1 MAISNDDLTDEAKI
15 GGKLKKLYPT
25 LWFSAFL
32 LSGSPL
38 VAQEQG
44 DRTSSA
50 SPVSQS
56 LPDAPIPTC
65 RFATTADCIINLQ
78 QLPPQADPQ
87 GGGQDAAPPPADA
100 SPPSG
105 GARVAQTP
113 ETLVVEPGND
123 FRAALEKG
131 VRLKAP
137 GQPITA
143 RLLEPVYA
151 GEVLAIPAGS
161 TIKGHISA
169 ISTAPMRKRARR
181 LLNGDFTPPKTA
193 HVTFDQLVL
202 SDGTM
207 VPIHGDSA
215 VGLGRVTNS
224 LYLPKAQRPGIRQ
237 KLKGAMAPLREPN
250 KLQRLGEAV
259 VTSLPYHPEYIDQ
272 GTVFD
277 TALLA
282 PVTVLLPVQP
292 NTASP
297 QASDY
302 LRLHLLTPVNSST
315 STAGTQIEAVV
326 SQPYYQADHQLLY
339 PAGTRITGTVEK
351 ASSAGWMKRN
361 GSLVFAFRSVQMPDG
376 TTRVIHSTVGGIQ
389 AERSEGLDVGQE
401 GEIKATTSTF
411 ARLLA
416 PVSLVGPSRAVADTT
431 LQKTAWSRA
440 GEGRKGFGLLG
451 AGAAQASAGTAIG
464 FGYFGAAKRLCDAFI
479 TKGSNVELP
488 VNTPIFLR
496 LDSNDPAVALA
507 TR

>member
-1 MAISNDDLTDEAKI
+1 MAISNNGLTEEAKI
-15 GGKLKKLYPT
+15 GGKLKKLHSI
-25 LWFSAFL
+25 LWLSAFL
-32 LSGSPL
+32 MSGSQL

-44 DRTSSA
+44 DRTSGA
-50 SPVSQS
+50 SPVSKS
-56 LPDAPIPTC
+56 LPDAPTPAC
-65 RFATTADCIINLQ
+65 KFTTTGDCVVNLE
-78 QLPPQADPQ
+78 QLRPQADLQ
-87 GGGQDAAPPPADA
+87 GGGQDAARPPADA
-100 SPPSG
+100 SAPSG
-105 GARVAQTP
+105 GGGGAQTP

-123 FRAALEKG
+123 SRAALEKG
-131 VRLKAP
+131 VSLKAV

-143 RLLEPVYA
+143 KLLEPVYA

-161 TIKGHISA
+161 TIKGHVSA

-193 HVTFDQLVL
+193 QVTFDQLVL

-207 VPIHGDSA
+207 VPLHSDSA
-215 VGLGRVTNS
+215 VGLGRVANS
-224 LYLPKAQRPGIRQ
+224 RYLPKARRPGMRQ

-277 TALLA
+277 TALLE
-282 PVTVLLPVQP
+282 PVTLLVPVQA

-297 QASDY
+297 QIASDY
-302 LRLHLLTPVNSST
+302 LHLHLLTPVNSST
-315 STAGTQIEAVV
+315 STAGMQIEAVV

-339 PAGTRITGTVEK
+339 PTGTRITGTVQK

-361 GSLVFAFRSVQMPDG
+361 GSIVFVFRSVKMPDG
-376 TTRVIHSTVGGIQ
+376 TTRDIHSTVVGIQ
-389 AERSEGLDVGQE
+389 AERSEGLDVGKE
-401 GEIKATTSTF
+401 GEIKATTSSF
-411 ARLLA
+411 AR
-416 PVSLVGPSRAVADTT
+416 
-431 LQKTAWSRA
+431 
-440 GEGRKGFGLLG
+440 LLG
-451 AGAAQASAGTAIG
+451 AGAAQTSAGTAIG

-496 LDSNDPAVALA
+496 LDSNDPSVPLA

>member
-1 MAISNDDLTDEAKI
+1 MPMKNRDVSSAKRRFAWILLT
-15 GGKLKKLYPT
+15 Y
-25 LWFSAFL
+25 SAL
-32 LSGSPL
+32 GLAGIP
-38 VAQEQG
+38 VRAQETRSEG
-44 DRTSSA
+44 K
-50 SPVSQS
+50 
-56 LPDAPIPTC
+56 
-65 RFATTADCIINLQ
+65 
-78 QLPPQADPQ
+78 
-87 GGGQDAAPPPADA
+87 
-100 SPPSG
+100 
-105 GARVAQTP
+105 
-113 ETLVVEPGND
+113 TLVVEPGND
-123 FRAALEKG
+123 LRAALEKG
-131 VRLKAP
+131 VRLRAP

-151 GEVLAIPAGS
+151 GEDLAIPAGS
-161 TIKGHISA
+161 TIKGHVSA

-202 SDGTM
+202 SDGTI
-207 VPIHGDSA
+207 VPIHSDSV
-215 VGLGRVTNS
+215 VGLGRVANS
-224 LYLPKAQRPGIRQ
+224 RYLPKAERPGVRQ

-277 TALLA
+277 AALLT
-282 PVTVLLPVQP
+282 PVTVLASVQR
-292 NTASP
+292 NTEVP
-297 QASDY
+297 QASDF
-302 LRLHLLTPVNSST
+302 LRLHLLTPVNSKT
-315 STAGTQIEAVV
+315 STAGAQVEAVV

-339 PAGTRITGTVEK
+339 PAGARVTGTVQK

-361 GSLVFAFRSVQMPDG
+361 GSIVFAFRSVQMPDG
-376 TTRVIHSTVGGIQ
+376 TTRDIDSTVGGIQ
-389 AERSEGLDVGQE
+389 AERSEGLDVGKE

-411 ARLLA
+411 ARILA
-416 PVSLVGPSRAVADTT
+416 PVSLVGPSRGAADMTT
-431 LQKTAWSRA
+431 QKTAWSRS

-464 FGYFGAAKRLCDAFI
+464 FGYFGAAKRICDAFI

-496 LDSNDPAVALA
+496 LDSNDRSAALA

>member
-1 MAISNDDLTDEAKI
+1 MPMKNRDVS
-15 GGKLKKLYPT
+15 
-25 LWFSAFL
+25 SARRRFAWIL
-32 LSGSPL
+32 LSHSALGLSGIS
-38 VAQEQG
+38 VRAQETRSEG
-44 DRTSSA
+44 K
-50 SPVSQS
+50 
-56 LPDAPIPTC
+56 
-65 RFATTADCIINLQ
+65 
-78 QLPPQADPQ
+78 
-87 GGGQDAAPPPADA
+87 
-100 SPPSG
+100 
-105 GARVAQTP
+105 
-113 ETLVVEPGND
+113 TLVVEPGND

-137 GQPITA
+137 GQPISA

-151 GEVLAIPAGS
+151 GEDLAIPAGS
-161 TIKGHISA
+161 TIKGHVSA

-193 HVTFDQLVL
+193 HVTFDQLEL

-207 VPIHGDSA
+207 VPIHSDSV
-215 VGLGRVTNS
+215 VGLGRVANS
-224 LYLPKAQRPGIRQ
+224 RYLPKAERPGVRQ
-237 KLKGAMAPLREPN
+237 KLKGALAPLREPN

-277 TALLA
+277 AALLA
-282 PVTVLLPVQP
+282 PVKVLASVQL
-292 NTASP
+292 NTAFP

-302 LRLHLLTPVNSST
+302 LRLHLLTPVNSKT
-315 STAGTQIEAVV
+315 STAGAQVEAVV

-339 PAGTRITGTVEK
+339 PAGTRITGTVQK

-361 GSLVFAFRSVQMPDG
+361 GSIVFAFRSVQMPDG
-376 TTRVIHSTVGGIQ
+376 TTREIHSSVGGIQ
-389 AERSEGLDVGQE
+389 AERSEGLDVGKE

-416 PVSLVGPSRAVADTT
+416 SVSLVGPSRGVADMNT
-431 LQKTAWSRA
+431 QKTAWSRS

-451 AGAAQASAGTAIG
+451 AGAAQASAATAVG

-496 LDSNDPAVALA
+496 LDFNDPSVALA

>member
-1 MAISNDDLTDEAKI
+1 MKRSVVWI
-15 GGKLKKLYPT
+15 
-25 LWFSAFL
+25 L
-32 LSGSPL
+32 LSYSVLGVAAVPAR
-38 VAQEQG
+38 AQE
-44 DRTSSA
+44 TK
-50 SPVSQS
+50 PEK
-56 LPDAPIPTC
+56 
-65 RFATTADCIINLQ
+65 
-78 QLPPQADPQ
+78 
-87 GGGQDAAPPPADA
+87 
-100 SPPSG
+100 
-105 GARVAQTP
+105 

-123 FRAALEKG
+123 FRVALEKG
-131 VRLKAP
+131 VRLKAV

-143 RLLEPVYA
+143 KLLEPVYA
-151 GEVLAIPAGS
+151 GEMLAIPAGS
-161 TIKGHISA
+161 TIKGHVSA
-169 ISTAPMRKRARR
+169 ISTAPHKRARR

-202 SDGTM
+202 SDGTT
-207 VPIHGDSA
+207 VPIHSDSA
-215 VGLGRVTNS
+215 VGLGCVANS
-224 LYLPKAQRPGIRQ
+224 QYLPKAQRPGIRQ
-237 KLKGAMAPLREPN
+237 KLKGATAPLREPH

-277 TALLA
+277 TALLE
-282 PVTVLLPVQP
+282 PVTLLVPVQP
-292 NTASP
+292 DTTSP
-297 QASDY
+297 QIASDY
-302 LRLHLLTPVNSST
+302 LHLHLLTPINSST

-339 PAGTRITGTVEK
+339 PAGTRITGTVQK

-361 GSLVFAFRSVQMPDG
+361 GSIVFAFRSVQMPDG
-376 TTRVIHSTVGGIQ
+376 TTRDLHSTVGGIQ
-389 AERSEGLDVGQE
+389 AERSEGLDVGKE

-431 LQKTAWSRA
+431 LQKTAWSRSGS

-451 AGAAQASAGTAIG
+451 AGAAQASAGAAIG

-479 TKGSNVELP
+479 AKGSNVELP

-496 LDSNDPAVALA
+496 LDSDDPSVALA

>member
-1 MAISNDDLTDEAKI
+1 MPMKNRDVSSAKRRFAWILLT
-15 GGKLKKLYPT
+15 Y
-25 LWFSAFL
+25 SAL
-32 LSGSPL
+32 GLTGIP
-38 VAQEQG
+38 VRAQETRSEG
-44 DRTSSA
+44 KA
-50 SPVSQS
+50 
-56 LPDAPIPTC
+56 
-65 RFATTADCIINLQ
+65 
-78 QLPPQADPQ
+78 
-87 GGGQDAAPPPADA
+87 
-100 SPPSG
+100 
-105 GARVAQTP
+105 
-113 ETLVVEPGND
+113 LVVEPGND
-123 FRAALEKG
+123 LRAALEKG
-131 VRLKAP
+131 VRLRAP

-151 GEVLAIPAGS
+151 GEDLAIPAGS
-161 TIKGHISA
+161 TIKGHVSA

-207 VPIHGDSA
+207 VPIHSDSV
-215 VGLGRVTNS
+215 VGLGRVANS
-224 LYLPKAQRPGIRQ
+224 RYLPKAERPGVRQ

-277 TALLA
+277 AALLT
-282 PVTVLLPVQP
+282 PVTVLASVQR
-292 NTASP
+292 NTEVP
-297 QASDY
+297 QASDF
-302 LRLHLLTPVNSST
+302 LRLHLLTAVNSKT
-315 STAGTQIEAVV
+315 STAGAQVEAVV

-339 PAGTRITGTVEK
+339 PAGARVTGTVQK

-361 GSLVFAFRSVQMPDG
+361 GSIVFAFRSVQMPDG
-376 TTRVIHSTVGGIQ
+376 TTRDIDSTVGGIQ
-389 AERSEGLDVGQE
+389 AERSEGLDVGKE

-411 ARLLA
+411 ARILA
-416 PVSLVGPSRAVADTT
+416 PVSLVGPSRGAADMTT
-431 LQKTAWSRA
+431 QKTAWSRS

-464 FGYFGAAKRLCDAFI
+464 FGYFGAAKRICDAFI

-496 LDSNDPAVALA
+496 LDSNDRSAALA